1 LGEVTLKREEAR
13 PVSIDSE
20 ATKGE
25 LLSRQKGEVA
35 AQMKKI
41 VVADDEEEIQRAAI
55 KVLRGWG
62 RSPNFSIFR

>member
-1 LGEVTLKREEAR
+1 VKKALGEVTLKREEAR
-13 PVSIDSE
+13 PVCIDTE

-41 VVADDEEEIQRAAI
+41 VVADDEEEIQRATI
-55 KVLRGWG
+55 KVLRG
-62 RSPNFSIFR
+62 